1 MIEEDNLIPGG
12 GDPNAVYE
20 GGRRVAGGP
29 RKKPSSWRARIQQF
43 TVVVLILLI
52 LRWRKGVRSPRE
64 KKLLMY
70 LLASIG
76 IAWSVRK
83 IRSKS
88 GN

>member
-12 GDPNAVYE
+12 DPNAVFE
-20 GGRRVAGGP
+20 GGKRIVGGP
-29 RKKPSSWRARIQQF
+29 RKKPSLWRARFQQLAVF
-43 TVVVLILLI
+43 VLVMLI
-52 LRWRKGVRSPRE
+52 FRWRKGIKSPRE

-88 GN
+88 RN